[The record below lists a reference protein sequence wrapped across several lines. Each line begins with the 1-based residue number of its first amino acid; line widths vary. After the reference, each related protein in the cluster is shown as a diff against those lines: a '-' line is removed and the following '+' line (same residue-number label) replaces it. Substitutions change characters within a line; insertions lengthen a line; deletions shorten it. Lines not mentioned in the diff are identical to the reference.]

1 MVIHILADIIHF
13 LTFFVVCDMFFCF
26 KRKKFECKWLI
37 VILNSIVVVG
47 LSTFVYIYDN
57 YYIEMLIYILAIIL
71 GLLFYYIEKKHILVV
86 TAIWTIFTISMI
98 NTMVAVLF
106 DMFTKIFR
114 INADFLS
121 NLAMTFLSLVLIY
134 VVGRIYK
141 KYTSATLKTIGIPNM
156 IGFTILLI
164 IDTFVVTAITVLH
177 TQIDLLQTK
186 TTYFVAIILVIIGI
200 FIQLASVILLFTQR
214 NVYKEK
220 EEITDKHLNE
230 QTLHYEY
237 LENRE
242 RETKKFRHDL
252 RSHMELISHLAKS
265 REYDKIDEY
274 IEQMHERIDTFGNV
288 ITVHNSIVDAI
299 INQYYTRAEQS
310 GITME
315 VKGRFPLDCNIDTYD
330 LCTIFSNVLSN
341 ALEAARE
348 TEEKYI
354 FVECGYT
361 DKSIIIIVK
370 NSFDVQTKN
379 GNAQWRTRK
388 GNTDYHGYG
397 LENIQDSVER
407 YNGVFDIETDDKMFT
422 VKILFRNRK

>member
-1 MVIHILADIIHF
+1 MCDS
-13 LTFFVVCDMFFCF
+13 FFGFE
-26 KRKKFECKWLI
+26 KRKYEHKKILLSVIGI
-37 VILNSIVVVG
+37 VMGVISA
-47 LSTFVYIYDN
+47 YINLYDN
-57 YYIEMLIYILAIIL
+57 DTFEMGLYVVSLLILICVLYKERFWVLAI
-71 GLLFYYIEKKHILVV
+71 VS
-86 TAIWTIFTISMI
+86 IWMIFVLAMIDIMIS
-98 NTMVAVLF
+98 VLF
-106 DMFTKIFR
+106 DVTMKLFDINGGMISNLVISLTSLILVYCVGKIYKR
-114 INADFLS
+114 NTSVGIVSMGLS
-121 NLAMTFLSLVLIY
+121 NIFWYSIL
-134 VVGRIYK
+134 
-141 KYTSATLKTIGIPNM
+141 M
-156 IGFTILLI
+156 IA
-164 IDTFVVTAITVLH
+164 DAFVVTGITFVR
-177 TQIDLLQTK
+177 IDMYVTKYRSMYLLAVV
-186 TTYFVAIILVIIGI
+186 FVIIGI

-220 EEITDKHLNE
+220 EELTDKYLNE